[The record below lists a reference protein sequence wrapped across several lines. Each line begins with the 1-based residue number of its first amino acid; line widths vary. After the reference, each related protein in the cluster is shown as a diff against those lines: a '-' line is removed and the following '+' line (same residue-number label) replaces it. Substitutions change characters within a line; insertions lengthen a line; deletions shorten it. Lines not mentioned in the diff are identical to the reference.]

1 MKAAGDFRR
10 RPGASSQSPEDVKL
24 HGSQEHLA
32 LPIITELKNLSE

>member
-1 MKAAGDFRR
+1 MEAVGDFRR
-10 RPGASSQSPEDVKL
+10 RPGAYSQRPEDVKL